1 MFELSKEQLSLQQ
14 RARELAQ
21 TKFAPTAAE
30 TDRTEEYPWQNVNA
44 LRDAGFMGMTIPKSA
59 GGGGLSY
66 LDTVIV
72 IEEMAKA
79 CATMGRITVEA
90 NMGAISAI
98 AKYGTEPPRVLRRLQ
113 HLRRW
118 SYDQVKQVL
127 TRGPRACRTHGAG
140 APSRLPFAV
149 GSH

>member
-1 MFELSKEQLSLQQ
+1 MSSNVIPFHYQGQPVRFNSEGWINATDIAAAHCMRLDNWLRNKETEAYIEALARHLNTSDSRDLIRGQ
-14 RARELAQ
+14 RGR
-21 TKFAPTAAE
+21 
-30 TDRTEEYPWQNVNA
+30 
-44 LRDAGFMGMTIPKSA
+44 
-59 GGGGLSY
+59 GGGTWLHPK
-66 LDTVIV
+66 L
-72 IEEMAKA
+72 A
-79 CATMGRITVEA
+79 
-90 NMGAISAI
+90 
-98 AKYGTEPPRVLRRLQ
+98 EPPRVLRRLQ